1 MLQKYNNTN
10 DVVFGSIVSGRPS
23 EINGIENMVGLFINA
38 VPIRVKRECDT
49 SFISLA
55 KQINKDFIEANEYSY
70 CSLADIQSLTSMK
83 NKLINHVVVYENYP
97 LNEDLFQD
105 SARSSVKITAE
116 HGFEQTNYDL
126 ELLIAPGDELH
137 MKITYNASVYSKETV
152 SSILDNLVSV
162 LQQAAA
168 DHEVM
173 VSQIDMVNETEKQ
186 KLVKEFNCTELSYKK
201 EKTLQELFEEQV
213 VRTPDAIALEWN
225 GDFLTYKELNNK
237 ANQLARALRENGIK
251 ENVVVPILVRRSFRL
266 IIGIL
271 GILKAGG
278 CYLPLDPDYP
288 ADRINYMLKDSKSG
302 LLLTEEGL
310 PNELTY
316 SGTVFNIDSEYLLH
330 HLETN
335 IDVINRA
342 EDLAYVI
349 YTSGSTG
356 KPKGVAVE
364 HRAVHNFIKGITDR
378 ISFSQDN
385 VLLSVTTCS
394 FDIFGLESLL
404 PLTQG
409 LKVVIAGEAEQRD
422 PYLLNKIVVETD
434 VNTIQLTPSRLKLM
448 LSAENS
454 TESLQKLK
462 TIMVGGEVF
471 QRELLFELKN
481 IKI

>member
-1 MLQKYNNTN
+1 
-10 DVVFGSIVSGRPS
+10 
-23 EINGIENMVGLFINA
+23 
-38 VPIRVKRECDT
+38 
-49 SFISLA
+49 
-55 KQINKDFIEANEYSY
+55 
-70 CSLADIQSLTSMK
+70 
-83 NKLINHVVVYENYP
+83 
-97 LNEDLFQD
+97 
-105 SARSSVKITAE
+105 
-116 HGFEQTNYDL
+116 
-126 ELLIAPGDELH
+126 
-137 MKITYNASVYSKETV
+137 
-152 SSILDNLVSV
+152 
-162 LQQAAA
+162 
-168 DHEVM
+168 
-173 VSQIDMVNETEKQ
+173 
-186 KLVKEFNCTELSYKK
+186 
-201 EKTLQELFEEQV
+201 
-213 VRTPDAIALEWN
+213 
-225 GDFLTYKELNNK
+225 
-237 ANQLARALRENGIK
+237 
-251 ENVVVPILVRRSFRL
+251 
-266 IIGIL
+266 
-271 GILKAGG
+271 
-278 CYLPLDPDYP
+278 
-288 ADRINYMLKDSKSG
+288 MLKDSKSG

-316 SGTVFNIDSEYLLH
+316 SGTVFNIDSEDLLH

-356 KPKGVAVE
+356 KPKGVAVD